1 MPAVTYFTALPKQPP
16 ARKGHGNLSRG
27 TWAVSSTTWVLLR
40 ASHKALG
47 NTALWF
53 PLSAALQ
60 AQNLPEG
67 EEMEPPSVTWVWD
80 VVGKFSLMGASPCCW
95 LWLLALTSTR
105 MLSECISFPG
115 TSWQSMA
122 QCSRSLLCGEL
133 PCRRGSG
140 FAGVAGVEIALLAA
154 ATLSACCSWSRCAEP
169 HPCISHSP
177 PAFPQLFPSSPGDGS
192 NTLTA
197 ALCRERMGTAGS
209 PGPRPSRTRVQNK
222 PPSIP
227 STPHGWPSEQSTRRQ
242 RAVLVGDSLAL
253 PGGFGVSFSTTQLW
267 EQPSRPIPADRG

>member
-16 ARKGHGNLSRG
+16 AGKGHGNLSRG

-60 AQNLPEG
+60 AQSLPEG

-95 LWLLALTSTR
+95 LWLLTLTSTR

-122 QCSRSLLCGEL
+122 QCSR
-133 PCRRGSG
+133 RGSVG
-140 FAGVAGVEIALLAA
+140 SCPAGGALLLLVLLAWK
-154 ATLSACCSWSRCAEP
+154 LPFWLLP
-169 HPCISHSP
+169 HCQRVAPGHGVQNHILASHTALLPS
-177 PAFPQLFPSSPGDGS
+177 PSSSP
-192 NTLTA
+192 
-197 ALCRERMGTAGS
+197 ALRVMAV
-209 PGPRPSRTRVQNK
+209 TR
-222 PPSIP
+222 
-227 STPHGWPSEQSTRRQ
+227 
-242 RAVLVGDSLAL
+242 
-253 PGGFGVSFSTTQLW
+253 
-267 EQPSRPIPADRG
+267 